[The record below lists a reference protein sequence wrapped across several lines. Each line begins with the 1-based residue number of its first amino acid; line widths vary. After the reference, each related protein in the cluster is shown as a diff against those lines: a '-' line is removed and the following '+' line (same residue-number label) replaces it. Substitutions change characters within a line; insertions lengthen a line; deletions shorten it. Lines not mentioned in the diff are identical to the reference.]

1 MRIPMTIEDVRLIED
16 GIWEGRLQADDL
28 RVFHA
33 SPKSYGTVS
42 VVIVNDPSLKFD
54 QHRRRITF
62 DLLWALL
69 ANRGDT
75 DRVIIVRGCEAPCQ
89 SVTPSNETATREGE
103 YAGGD
108 EQFLRGLRALPQ
120 RVRDV
125 GRELLAEIRAEFG
138 GGLKYHPISKSY
150 VQTPDKFWAVRIQP
164 EDRSL
169 RIVVRGE
176 PEYFGPVTGITLKPD
191 RTSYSSF
198 KISKPS
204 QLAAALSIIKS
215 AKRE

>member
-16 GIWEGRLQADDL
+16 GLWEGRLQADDL

-54 QHRRRITF
+54 QHGRRITF
-62 DLLWALL
+62 DLLWARL

-75 DRVIIVRGCEAPCQ
+75 DRVIIVRGSQSRCEVEMPCDHVGAQ
-89 SVTPSNETATREGE
+89 SREWSR
-103 YAGGD
+103 GD
-108 EQFLRGLRALPQ
+108 ESFFRALRAMPPRIRALGKQ
-120 RVRDV
+120 
-125 GRELLAEIRAEFG
+125 LLAEIRPELSG
-138 GGLKYHPISKSY
+138 SLRYHPTSKTY
-150 VQTPDKFWAVRIQP
+150 VETPDNFWAVRIQP

-198 KISKPS
+198 KISQHS
-204 QLAAALSIIKS
+204 QLAAALSIIKM